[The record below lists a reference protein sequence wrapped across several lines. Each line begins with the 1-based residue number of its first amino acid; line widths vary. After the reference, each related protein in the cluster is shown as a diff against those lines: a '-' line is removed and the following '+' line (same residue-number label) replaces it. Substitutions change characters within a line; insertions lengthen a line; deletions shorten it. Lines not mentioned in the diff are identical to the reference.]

1 MHLATLSS
9 FGSTPRMAV
18 GLWHSFI
25 VLTQWHASASCQCVC
40 RLVTDS
46 DGDDLCTDGLRVDF
60 TNFTWPTGVK
70 QDRGFNISFT
80 KDIILPPNGGWAGG
94 KATTSSA
101 NVALSFKDNKNAYR
115 QDLLSCLAS
124 CMRDGAHH
132 TLMSGCGNN

>member
-1 MHLATLSS
+1 
-9 FGSTPRMAV
+9 MAV

-25 VLTQWHASASCQCVC
+25 VLTQWHVSASCQCVC